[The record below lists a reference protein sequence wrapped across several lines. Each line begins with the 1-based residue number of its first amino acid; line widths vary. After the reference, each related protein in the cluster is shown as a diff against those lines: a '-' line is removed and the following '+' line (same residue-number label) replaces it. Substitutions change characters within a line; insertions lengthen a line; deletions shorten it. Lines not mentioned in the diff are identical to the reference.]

1 MGLSRLII
9 NCIAEMDIVRNLRR
23 ETLLLVVLCLGA
35 FFVNNSTLPTDVME
49 AKNIVTAREVVS
61 ENLWLTP
68 TMNGESR
75 IGKPPLAVW
84 VSALVEKV
92 YPDNLSAQ
100 RSVCGLMATVW
111 ALFFFGV
118 ARYLERRRGFAEIAT
133 YVFLTCYNVIY
144 FGRQVNRDVYGYAF
158 MMAGI
163 YFLAR
168 LFYDERYYQRP
179 HKWRWALLAG
189 LTIGLSI
196 LGNGSV
202 ACYSML
208 LPFIIV
214 VVWRKKPDMNGK
226 WKPLATGA
234 AVALVCFGWWYA
246 YLLFSHHDALAQ
258 ALKNERDAWFS
269 GHVRPW
275 YYYWRFFVEMGIWA
289 ILTLAALIVPYWNRR
304 ISTKRPYHMAVTWL
318 FSALVLLSIMPQ
330 KNMTDLLALAPPCSL
345 AVACL
350 LFYYIENRPKDKW
363 AKGLFFFNGYVV
375 TLIAF
380 GVPVFVHIR
389 MTNWDLIDVGTALFL
404 YFFLTVIAIYI
415 GSSTGRK
422 YTIGIIRGVLAL
434 FFVIECFMLGA
445 IGGLFGNSHNMSV
458 AILQKSEEYG
468 NLPMYHSA
476 EEPIAIEV
484 VYEANKSI
492 KPIDFN
498 DEKAVAKAAPCL
510 LLTQKGLAE
519 EMPARVLQLVDT
531 THVGIFD
538 DNTLPRHHKHY
549 SQDLVNRVTFIRLK
563 EDSIS
568 H

>member
-1 MGLSRLII
+1 MV
-9 NCIAEMDIVRNLRR
+9 IVRNLRR

-35 FFVNNSTLPTDVME
+35 FFVNNSVLPTDVAE
-49 AKNIVTAREVVS
+49 AKNIVTAREVVAES
-61 ENLWLTP
+61 HWLTP

-84 VSALVEKV
+84 VSALVETI

-100 RSVCGLMATVW
+100 RSVCGMMATLW

-133 YVFLTCYNVIY
+133 FVFLTCYNVIY

-163 YFLAR
+163 YFISR
-168 LFYDERYYQRP
+168 LFYDERYYPRP

-189 LTIGLSI
+189 LSIGLSI

-214 VVWRKKPDMNGK
+214 VVWRKKPDMKGK
-226 WKPLATGA
+226 WKPLGA
-234 AVALVCFGWWYA
+234 LCAVALVTFGWWYV
-246 YLLFSHHDALAQ
+246 YLLFHHHDAVAQ
-258 ALKNERDAWFS
+258 AVANERDAWFS

-275 YYYWRFFVEMGIWA
+275 YYYWRFFAEMGIWT
-289 ILTLAALIVPYWNRR
+289 IFTLAALAVPYWNKRV
-304 ISTKRPYHMAVTWL
+304 STKRPYLMSVTWL
-318 FSALVLLSIMPQ
+318 LSALVLLSIMPQ
-330 KNMTDLLALAPPCSL
+330 KNMTDLLVLAPPCSL

-350 LFYYIENRPKDKW
+350 LFYYIEDRKKDKW
-363 AKGLFFFNGYVV
+363 AKALFSLNGYVI

-389 MTNWDLIDVGTALFL
+389 MTNWDLIDVGTAIFL
-404 YFFLTVIAIYI
+404 YFFLTAIAIYI

-422 YTIGIIRGVLAL
+422 DTIGIIRGVLAL

-458 AILQKSEEYG
+458 GILQKSEEYG
-468 NLPMYHSA
+468 QLPMYHSA
-476 EEPIAIEV
+476 LEPMPIEV
-484 VYEANKSI
+484 VYEANRSI
-492 KPIDFN
+492 KPLDLSDADAISR
-498 DEKAVAKAAPCL
+498 AMPCL
-510 LLTQKGLAE
+510 LLTKKSLAE
-519 EMPARVLQLVDT
+519 ELPARILERIDT

-549 SQDLVNRVTFIRLK
+549 SPELVNRVSFLK
-563 EDSIS
+563 AKEGEAG